1 MENQLTLPEKLLLL
15 AIRPEKGGISSTSSM
30 AIDLVLAGAAM
41 LEMLIAGNIRMA
53 DRRLEVTGENAG
65 SSLNVYLLGKMA
77 ASQGPR
83 KTDYWLNSFRISMKR
98 IRGEVYGSLSQ
109 QREIRLEERRF
120 LFFKWQKPFLSP
132 GNHVHQ
138 LVDRAKRLI
147 HQPPGDPGEICFLL
161 LLEPAQLLRRIYPER
176 SMRKT
181 AALKIKQFRMA
192 ETSPDMVR
200 QAAVVVKAINMA
212 LAARRA
218 AHHAG

>member
-1 MENQLTLPEKLLLL
+1 MENQLTLPEKLLLM
-15 AIRPEKGGISSTSSM
+15 AIRPEKGGISGTSSM
-30 AIDLVLAGAAM
+30 AIDLVLTGAAIM
-41 LEMLIAGNIRMA
+41 EMLIAGNITMT

-65 SSLNVYLLGKMA
+65 TSLNAYLLGKMV
-77 ASQGPR
+77 ASQKPR
-83 KTDYWLNSFRISMKR
+83 KTEYWLNSFHISMKR
-98 IRGEVYGSLSQ
+98 IKGEVYQSLSQ
-109 QREIRLEERRF
+109 QREIRLEDRRF

-147 HQPPGDPGEICFLL
+147 IQPPGDPGEICFLL

-200 QAAVVVKAINMA
+200 QAAVVIKAINMV
-212 LAARRA
+212 LA
-218 AHHAG
+218 